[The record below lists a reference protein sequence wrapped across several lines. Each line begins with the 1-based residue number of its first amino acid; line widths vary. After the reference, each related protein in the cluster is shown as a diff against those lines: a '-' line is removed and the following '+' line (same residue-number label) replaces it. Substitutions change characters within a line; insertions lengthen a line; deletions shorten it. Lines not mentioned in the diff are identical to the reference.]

1 MATRAALATLALAML
16 FPRAALATI
25 ISDGGFRCIFSAT
38 GAAATVAQ
46 RNISSVGLAAEYDR
60 LNLGCAL
67 HPVPSSGG
75 TFPFAAGLLWCERS
89 LAPRSEARRGRGGPR
104 SSSGR
109 HRSSAA
115 WSSLLTAFLPLN
127 PFITPL

>member
-1 MATRAALATLALAML
+1 MLLPLLLLAAALALAPA
-16 FPRAALATI
+16 PAAATI

-46 RNISSVGLAAEYDR
+46 RNIRSVGLAPEYDR

-75 TFPFAAGLLWCERS
+75 TFPFADGLLWCERS
-89 LAPRSEARRGRGGPR
+89 LAPRSEARRGAGAAARARRAAGTADVVPAP
-104 SSSGR
+104 
-109 HRSSAA
+109 HR
-115 WSSLLTAFLPLN
+115 LLAPP
-127 PFITPL
+127 PFIPSL